1 MRGTRRRRRRKQG
14 QAGGASAST
23 VHRILRGGPS
33 LQDKIAAGVS
43 MFLLGPSPSFGKL
56 GFLLGKQALKGIKD
70 NGRFYTRGRIIRPD
84 G

>member
-1 MRGTRRRRRRKQG
+1 
-14 QAGGASAST
+14 
-23 VHRILRGGPS
+23 
-33 LQDKIAAGVS
+33 